1 MLYLNLLPFKSICI
15 IHLSILMVKGVICI
29 LKYVLPNYI
38 RIETYSEF
46 FFFFFFLLFLF
57 PLEKSENAL
66 WFSSYHSEHQ
76 IVINSV
82 VHPRF
87 PLSAFTRLQRISH
100 LQLHDHRPQSP
111 LLSFPAHEDHYPVG
125 CFCQPVLNLSLAQRE
140 FPSSPI
146 PGLSLP
152 LRFVIFLP
160 QTWAWSFSCPSCN

>member
-46 FFFFFFLLFLF
+46 FFFFLIFLF
-57 PLEKSENAL
+57 TLEKSENSL

-76 IVINSV
+76 VAINSV

-100 LQLHDHRPQSP
+100 LQLHDHGSQSP
-111 LLSFPAHEDHYPVG
+111 LAHEDHYPVG
-125 CFCQPVLNLSLAQRE
+125 CLCQPVLNLSLAQRE
-140 FPSSPI
+140 FPSSSPT
-146 PGLSLP
+146 PRSVP
-152 LRFVIFLP
+152 PSVLRHFLTTDLGVVIFLP
-160 QTWAWSFSCPSCN
+160 VL